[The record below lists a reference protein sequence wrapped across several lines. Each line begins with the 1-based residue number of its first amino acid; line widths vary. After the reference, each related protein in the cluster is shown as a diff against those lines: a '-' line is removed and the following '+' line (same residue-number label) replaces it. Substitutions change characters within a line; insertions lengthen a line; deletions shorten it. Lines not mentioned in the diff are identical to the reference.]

1 MDIDKLSFDISRQ
14 LQSGRKTS
22 KAIAKE
28 LNVSLNT
35 VSRRIERLTK
45 NGILE
50 IKGLVNTDALPNH
63 MMGLIGIN
71 LRTRDLTLR
80 AKEISE
86 LNGVISVGV
95 VTGRFDIIAL
105 IMLNN
110 ENDLLHFHTKEI
122 PKIQDITFS
131 ETFTMYKNID
141 WKVPYVL

>member
-22 KAIAKE
+22 KAIAEE

-71 LRTRDLTLR
+71 LRTRDLTIR

-86 LNGVISVGV
+86 LNGVVSVGV

-122 PKIQDITFS
+122 SKIQDITSS

>member
-22 KAIAKE
+22 KAIAEE

-50 IKGLVNTDALPNH
+50 IKGLVNTDVLPNH

-80 AKEISE
+80 AQEISE

-95 VTGRFDIIAL
+95 VTGRFDIVAL

-110 ENDLLHFHTKEI
+110 ENDL
-122 PKIQDITFS
+122 
-131 ETFTMYKNID
+131 
-141 WKVPYVL
+141 